1 MEKSDWSDES
11 DVARAG
17 RLENPITR
25 PLVYSNNSSTRLLV
39 HLSTQTT
46 RLLVYLSTCLL
57 KQLVYSFTC
66 LLVYSNNSS
75 TRLLVYLFTR
85 PLITSIDINQKN
97 WQFDISNQ
105 KMMYVISAKCIN
117 LQHRQRL
124 RILSMGILG

>member
-1 MEKSDWSDES
+1 MIALGANGE
-11 DVARAG
+11 VRLVRRVRRGAG
-17 RLENPITR
+17 RAIGESNNSSTR

-39 HLSTQTT
+39 
-46 RLLVYLSTCLL
+46 
-57 KQLVYSFTC
+57 YS
-66 LLVYSNNSS
+66 
-75 TRLLVYLFTR
+75 FTR

-105 KMMYVISAKCIN
+105 KMMYVISAKYIN